1 MRRSIILAAAIPF
14 AIATLPVLAAAPH
27 QPPRYHAARSGARGD
42 ALEQVSE
49 ATAVLARMKREPGMQ
64 RLLREARG
72 VLIFPDYGRAGLVV
86 GGGGGS
92 AVLMARNHGR
102 WTGPALY
109 NFGTVNI
116 GAQAG
121 GSGGS
126 AAMLIMSDRALRRF
140 EGGDR
145 FSVNADAGLT
155 IVKYSA
161 RGHAQPGDVVL
172 WSDLEGAYAG
182 ATVGVTDLD
191 FDEGETAALYG
202 HRVNPRDV
210 FSGSVHAAQADSL
223 IHMLP
228 G

>member
-14 AIATLPVLAAAPH
+14 ALGTLPALAAAPH
-27 QPPRYHAARSGARGD
+27 QPARYHAARSGARSD

-64 RLLREARG
+64 ALLRKARG
-72 VLIFPDYGRAGLVV
+72 VLIFPDYGRGGLVV
-86 GGGGGS
+86 GAGGGS
-92 AVLMARNHGR
+92 AVLMARHQGD

-116 GAQAG
+116 GAQVG

-126 AAMLIMSDRALRRF
+126 AAMIIMSDRALRRF
-140 EGGDR
+140 ERSDR

-172 WSDLEGAYAG
+172 WSDLKGAYAG
-182 ATVGVTDLD
+182 ATVGVTDLN
-191 FDEGETAALYG
+191 FDEGETGALYG

-210 FSGSVHAAQADSL
+210 FSGSVHTAQADSL
-223 IHMLP
+223 LHMLP